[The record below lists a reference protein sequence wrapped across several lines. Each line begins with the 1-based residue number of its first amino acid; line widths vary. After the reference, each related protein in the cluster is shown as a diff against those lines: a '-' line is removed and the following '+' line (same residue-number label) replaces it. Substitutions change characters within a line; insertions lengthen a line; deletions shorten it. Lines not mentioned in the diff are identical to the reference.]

1 MGGTVR
7 IGGVETIMSYTSLLR
22 VKGQFE
28 TVKSSTIQAPPAP
41 AFRTQHRWWRH
52 SSLNQAKNG
61 GKFKLIM
68 NNGMSGRIILIV
80 PSRKECDEEN
90 HPSVECHFYQSL
102 SRGSSA
108 LIVTFWD
115 LTKTRTYPEPR
126 TFPERTSTTFCT
138 KTRTY
143 FFHSAHKKSTFWF

>member
-7 IGGVETIMSYTSLLR
+7 MGGVETIMSYTSLLR

-41 AFRTQHRWWRH
+41 AFKLSIDDDVIHH
-52 SSLNQAKNG
+52 LNQAKNG

-108 LIVTFWD
+108 IIVTF
-115 LTKTRTYPEPR
+115 
-126 TFPERTSTTFCT
+126 
-138 KTRTY
+138 
-143 FFHSAHKKSTFWF
+143 

>member
-7 IGGVETIMSYTSLLR
+7 MGGVETIMSYTSLLR

-102 SRGSSA
+102 SQEAHLLWQYSMLNLNLKMPNSIRNTLLESKGY
-108 LIVTFWD
+108 V
-115 LTKTRTYPEPR
+115 
-126 TFPERTSTTFCT
+126 FCSYV
-138 KTRTY
+138 KC
-143 FFHSAHKKSTFWF
+143 FFSKVYECK